1 MHNELADH
9 SDRIVRASHPVPN
22 YLLSGKC
29 PLYIQANTSNRSTEK
44 SLFQI
49 LLLYRYKIKH
59 STFFLDP
66 ENDRIYNERI
76 QKILSDAVPFLLR
89 DVFEKE
95 SFMTFDPAVL
105 PQLLTL
111 IDENVLAKVQ
121 MVLLLI
127 SLVLSLMQCYFGYR
141 FLKFWIAVL
150 GFILGAVAG
159 VAVSVGFFGID
170 TWYPWAIG
178 LAAGALLSF
187 LAYKLYLAGVF
198 VFSGFT
204 ASSAVY
210 AVTELPAVRTFL
222 EGLNGETTQRI
233 IVIALCVIAFVV
245 TGILSVKFAKPFII
259 VVTSLSGCL
268 LASRTLVQL
277 IPSMEMHPEY
287 QMIAAAALG
296 VSGILLQHLMILG
309 KK

>member
-1 MHNELADH
+1 
-9 SDRIVRASHPVPN
+9 
-22 YLLSGKC
+22 
-29 PLYIQANTSNRSTEK
+29 
-44 SLFQI
+44 
-49 LLLYRYKIKH
+49 
-59 STFFLDP
+59 
-66 ENDRIYNERI
+66 
-76 QKILSDAVPFLLR
+76 
-89 DVFEKE
+89 
-95 SFMTFDPAVL
+95 MTFDPAVL

-111 IDENVLAKVQ
+111 IDENVLAKIQ
-121 MVLLLI
+121 MILLLI

-277 IPSMEMHPEY
+277 IPSMETHPEY

-296 VSGILLQHLMILG
+296 VSGILLQHLMNLG